1 MHSALKS
8 MSANIDN
15 LITELNDLDKDLVEI
30 DGTVLKPSQCY
41 HFETNPVHML
51 FNTNC
56 PEALKQKIQAILA
69 KHLASYESSS

>member
-1 MHSALKS
+1 
-8 MSANIDN
+8 MSENIDS
-15 LITELNDLDKDLVEI
+15 LVSELKDLDKDLVAI
-30 DGTVLKPSQCY
+30 DGNLLKPSQCY

-69 KHLASYESSS
+69 KHLASYESSA

>member
-1 MHSALKS
+1 
-8 MSANIDN
+8 MSENIDS
-15 LITELNDLDKDLVEI
+15 LVSELKDLDKELVPV
-30 DGTVLKPSQCY
+30 DGNLLKPSQCY